1 MNPDAFIFDLDGLLL
16 DTESYSMKAFQDTA
30 EAYGLE
36 DKLDLF
42 LSLVGT
48 NEVTHRQ
55 RLAETLE
62 PEIDSTTFR
71 NDWTERFLQAIKQ
84 KPPGLLP
91 GVTEMLDWLVSENI
105 KRAVATSSRTVDGE
119 KKLKNAGIRD
129 YFSIVICGDQVE
141 HSKPA
146 PDIYL
151 KAGADLGADMQR
163 SIGLEDS
170 ANGVRAAH
178 AAGLNVI
185 QIPNLVPPAAELK
198 ALDFKVCESMHDVL
212 SLAREGRLLS

>member
-16 DTESYSMKAFQDTA
+16 DTESHSMKAFQDTA
-30 EAYGLE
+30 EAFGLE
-36 DKLDLF
+36 DRIDLF

-55 RLAETLE
+55 RLAEALE
-62 PEIDSTTFR
+62 PKIDSTTFR
-71 NDWTERFLQAIKQ
+71 DSWTERFHQSMEHQ
-84 KPPGLLP
+84 PPGLLP
-91 GVTEMLDWLVSENI
+91 GVSEILDWLASENI
-105 KRAVATSSRTVDGE
+105 KLAVATSSMTVDGE
-119 KKLKNAGIRD
+119 KKLADAGIRD
-129 YFSIVICGDQVE
+129 YFSVVICGDQVE
-141 HSKPA
+141 NSKPA

-151 KAGADLGADMQR
+151 KAGAALGAKMER

-198 ALDFKVCESMHDVL
+198 ALDFRVCYSMHDVL
-212 SLAREGRLLS
+212 RLAREGMLLA